1 MENKVEVV
9 KKLEE
14 LLNVTRMGAKAGDEL
29 SLSYETKYEFQVWKN
44 GELLDLVYEEAV
56 VIYKGDNRVATVNV
70 SCDSGVAIIR
80 DVLRADYF
88 N

>member
-14 LLNVTRMGAKAGDEL
+14 LLNVTRMGGEL

-56 VIYKGDNRVATVNV
+56 VIYDGDNRVATVNV
-70 SCDSGVAIIR
+70 SCDSGVSIIR